1 MGPGRGSGCGT
12 GGGQV
17 AEQWT
22 GRFGGLGLAADQ
34 ELLYLHLLG
43 SQGLTAAGLAAAVGM
58 GTERASAALGALAD
72 LGLVERPAPDGTVWR
87 TTAPDVALE
96 ELLLRRELELRR
108 TRGRITE
115 LLRTYRRT
123 STGADGDLVEVITG
137 REAIADLWRSLQ
149 LGARGELRVLDKPPY
164 IRRSDPELE
173 LASLARGVRMRVVY
187 ESQVLRDHARLAE
200 IHRYTEAGEQAR
212 VLPELPLKLALVDDC
227 WALLPVS
234 SGTAEQSVLLVR
246 PSSLLDALTGLF
258 ELYWSRAMRMPP
270 PDSTEPPRDRHH
282 QLLTLL
288 AAGLT
293 DESIARQMGVS
304 TRTVQRWVRE
314 LMDRFGAR
322 TRFQAGIQA
331 ARADL
336 L

>member
-1 MGPGRGSGCGT
+1 M
-12 GGGQV
+12 

-34 ELLYLHLLG
+34 ELLYLHLLTTT
-43 SQGLTAAGLAAAVGM
+43 GLSAGQLGAALGMAA
-58 GTERASAALGALAD
+58 ERALAALGALAD
-72 LGLVERPAPDGTVWR
+72 LGLVERPVADGAVWSAA
-87 TTAPDVALE
+87 APDVALE

-123 STGADGDLVEVITG
+123 STGPEGELVEVITG
-137 REAIADLWRSLQ
+137 RDSIAELWRSLQ
-149 LGARGELRVLDKPPY
+149 LGVRHQLRVLDKPPY

-173 LASLARGVRMRVVY
+173 LAALGRGVRMRVVY
-187 ESQVLRDHARLAE
+187 ESQVLRDPERVAE
-200 IHRYTEAGEQAR
+200 IQLYAGAGEQAR
-212 VLPELPLKLALVDDC
+212 VLPELPLKLALVDDR

-234 SGTAEQSVLLVR
+234 SGTELQSVLLVR
-246 PSSLLDALTGLF
+246 PSSLLDALAGLF
-258 ELYWSRAMRMPP
+258 ELYWSRAMRVPAA
-270 PDSTEPPRDRHH
+270 DSTDLPRDRHR

>member
-1 MGPGRGSGCGT
+1 M
-12 GGGQV
+12 Q
-17 AEQWT
+17 EQWA
-22 GRFGGLGLAADQ
+22 GRFAGLGLTADQ
-34 ELLYLHLLG
+34 ELLYLHLL
-43 SQGLTAAGLAAAVGM
+43 TTAGLGVPQLAASLG
-58 GTERASAALGALAD
+58 LGADRVATALTTLVD
-72 LGLVERPAPDGTVWR
+72 LGLVERPNCQAGTVWR
-87 TTAPDVALE
+87 AASPDVALE

-108 TRGRITE
+108 TRGRINE
-115 LLRTYRRT
+115 LLRTYRR
-123 STGADGDLVEVITG
+123 SHSDSEAGELVEIVTG
-137 REAIADLWRSLQ
+137 RDSIAELWRSLQ
-149 LGARGELRVLDKPPY
+149 LSVRAELRVLDKPPY
-164 IRRSDPELE
+164 VRRADPETE
-173 LASLARGVRMRVVY
+173 LAALARGVRMSVVY
-187 ESQVLRDHARLAE
+187 ESRVLRDPERLAE
-200 IHRYTEAGEQAR
+200 IHLFTAAGEQAR
-212 VLPELPLKLALVDDC
+212 VLPELPLKLALVDDR

-234 SGTAEQSVLLVR
+234 SGTELQSVLLVR

-258 ELYWSRAMRMPP
+258 ELYWSRAMLMPA
-270 PDSTEPPRDRHH
+270 PDSAELPQDRHR
-282 QLLTLL
+282 QLLALL

>member
-1 MGPGRGSGCGT
+1 M
-12 GGGQV
+12 

-22 GRFGGLGLAADQ
+22 ARFGALGLSFDQ
-34 ELLYLHLLG
+34 ERLYLQLLA
-43 SQGLTAAGLAAAVGM
+43 SAGLSAGQLGQSLGIGA
-58 GTERASAALGALAD
+58 ERSLAALAVLAD
-72 LGLVERPAPDGTVWR
+72 LGLVERPLPDGAVWSAA
-87 TTAPDVALE
+87 APDVALE

-115 LLRTYRRT
+115 LLRTYRRSRIGT
-123 STGADGDLVEVITG
+123 EAGELVEIITG
-137 REAIADLWRSLQ
+137 RDSIAELWRSLQ
-149 LGARGELRVLDKPPY
+149 LGVRGELRVLDKPPY
-164 IRRSDPELE
+164 IRRADPELE
-173 LASLARGVRMRVVY
+173 LAALARGVRMRVVY
-187 ESQVLRDHARLAE
+187 ESRVLREPDRLAE
-200 IHRYTEAGEQAR
+200 IRLFTGAGEQAR
-212 VLPELPLKLALVDDC
+212 VLPELPLKLALVDDK

-234 SGTAEQSVLLVR
+234 SGTELQSVLLVR
-246 PSSLLDALTGLF
+246 PSSLLDALAGLF
-258 ELYWSRAMRMPP
+258 ELYWTRAMRMPAG
-270 PDSTEPPRDRHH
+270 DSAELPQDRHR
-282 QLLTLL
+282 QLLALL

>member
-1 MGPGRGSGCGT
+1 M
-12 GGGQV
+12 

-22 GRFGGLGLAADQ
+22 ARFGALGLAADQ

-43 SQGLTAAGLAAAVGM
+43 SPGLTAAQLGVAAGT
-58 GTERASAALGALAD
+58 GTERALVGLGVLAE
-72 LGLVERPAPDGTVWR
+72 LGLVERPVAEYPVWR
-87 TTAPDVALE
+87 SAAPDVALE

-108 TRGRITE
+108 ARGRINE

-123 STGADGDLVEVITG
+123 TAGTEGELVEVITG
-137 REAIADLWRSLQ
+137 RESIADLWRSLQ
-149 LGARGELRVLDKPPY
+149 LGARAQLRVLDKPPY

-187 ESQVLRDHARLAE
+187 ESQVLREPARMAE
-200 IHRYTEAGEQAR
+200 IHRFTEAGEQAR
-212 VLPELPLKLALVDDC
+212 VLTELPLKLALVDDR

-234 SGTAEQSVLLVR
+234 SGTEEQSVLLVR

-258 ELYWSRAMRMPP
+258 ELYWSRAMRLPP
-270 PDSTEPPRDRHH
+270 PDSAESPRDRHH

>member
-1 MGPGRGSGCGT
+1 M
-12 GGGQV
+12 

-22 GRFGGLGLAADQ
+22 ARLGGLGLAPDQ
-34 ELLYLHLLG
+34 ERLYLQLLSTLRQTAG
-43 SQGLTAAGLAAAVGM
+43 QLAQATGIAGDRADLALTV
-58 GTERASAALGALAD
+58 LAD
-72 LGLVERPAPDGTVWR
+72 LGLVERPLPDGAVWSVA
-87 TTAPDVALE
+87 APDVALE

-115 LLRTYRRT
+115 LLRTYRRSRIET
-123 STGADGDLVEVITG
+123 EAGELVEIVTG
-137 REAIADLWRSLQ
+137 RDSIGELWRSLQ
-149 LGARGELRVLDKPPY
+149 LGAREQLRVLDKPPY
-164 IRRSDPELE
+164 IRRADADVELG
-173 LASLARGVRMRVVY
+173 ALARGVRMRVVY
-187 ESQVLRDHARLAE
+187 ESRVLREPERLAE
-200 IHRYTEAGEQAR
+200 IHAFTGAGEQAR
-212 VLPELPLKLALVDDC
+212 VLPELPLKLALVDDT

-234 SGTAEQSVLLVR
+234 SGTELQSVVLLR

-258 ELYWSRAMRMPP
+258 ELYWNRAMRLPA
-270 PDSTEPPRDRHH
+270 PDSDERPQDRHR
-282 QLLTLL
+282 QLLALL

>member
-1 MGPGRGSGCGT
+1 M
-12 GGGQV
+12 

-34 ELLYLHLLG
+34 ELLYLHLL
-43 SQGLTAAGLAAAVGM
+43 STPGLSVGQLAAALGIAV
-58 GTERASAALGALAD
+58 EQAQVALGALAE
-72 LGLVERPAPDGTVWR
+72 LGLVERPTADGGVWSAA
-87 TTAPDVALE
+87 APDVALE

-123 STGADGDLVEVITG
+123 SSGPEGELVEVITG
-137 REAIADLWRSLQ
+137 RESISELWRSLQ
-149 LGARGELRVLDKPPY
+149 VGVRQQLRVLDKPPY

-173 LASLARGVRMRVVY
+173 LAALGRGVRMRVVY
-187 ESQVLRDHARLAE
+187 ESQVLRDPERVAE
-200 IHRYTEAGEQAR
+200 IQLYAGAGEQAR
-212 VLPELPLKLALVDDC
+212 VLPELPLKLALVDDR

-234 SGTAEQSVLLVR
+234 SGTELQSVLLVR
-246 PSSLLDALTGLF
+246 PSSLLDALAGLF
-258 ELYWSRAMRMPP
+258 ELYWSRAMRVPAA
-270 PDSTEPPRDRHH
+270 DSTDLPRDRHR

>member
-1 MGPGRGSGCGT
+1 LTTTGLSAGQLGAALGR
-12 GGGQV
+12 
-17 AEQWT
+17 
-22 GRFGGLGLAADQ
+22 AA
-34 ELLYLHLLG
+34 
-43 SQGLTAAGLAAAVGM
+43 
-58 GTERASAALGALAD
+58 ERALAALGALAD
-72 LGLVERPAPDGTVWR
+72 LGLVERPVAGGAVWSAA
-87 TTAPDVALE
+87 APDVALE

-123 STGADGDLVEVITG
+123 STGPEGELVEVITG
-137 REAIADLWRSLQ
+137 RDSIAELWRSLQ
-149 LGARGELRVLDKPPY
+149 LGVRHQLRVLDKPPY

-173 LASLARGVRMRVVY
+173 LAALGRGVRMRVVY
-187 ESQVLRDHARLAE
+187 ESQVLRDPERVAE
-200 IHRYTEAGEQAR
+200 IQLYAGAGEQAR
-212 VLPELPLKLALVDDC
+212 VLPELPLKLALVDDR

-234 SGTAEQSVLLVR
+234 SGTELQSVLLVR
-246 PSSLLDALTGLF
+246 PSSLLDALAGLF
-258 ELYWSRAMRMPP
+258 ELYWSRAMRVPAA
-270 PDSTEPPRDRHH
+270 DSTDLPRDRHR

>member
-1 MGPGRGSGCGT
+1 M
-12 GGGQV
+12 

-22 GRFGGLGLAADQ
+22 ARFAGLGLTADQ
-34 ELLYLHLLG
+34 ERLYLQLLG
-43 SQGLTAAGLAAAVGM
+43 SYEQSAAQLAQAGGTDPDRAAAALAA
-58 GTERASAALGALAD
+58 LAE
-72 LGLVERPAPDGTVWR
+72 LGLVERPVPGGTGWR
-87 TTAPDVALE
+87 AAAPDVALE

-115 LLRTYRRT
+115 LLRTHRRSRT
-123 STGADGDLVEVITG
+123 ETGADELVEIVTG
-137 REAIADLWRSLQ
+137 RDSIAELWRSLQ
-149 LGARGELRVLDKPPY
+149 LGARDQLRVLDKPPY
-164 IRRSDPELE
+164 IRRADPELE
-173 LASLARGVRMRVVY
+173 LGALGRGVRMRVVY
-187 ESQVLRDHARLAE
+187 ESRVVREPERLAE
-200 IHRYTEAGEQAR
+200 IHRFTAAGEQAR
-212 VLPELPLKLALVDDC
+212 VLPELPLKLALVDDA

-234 SGTAEQSVLLVR
+234 SGTELQAVVLLR

-258 ELYWSRAMRMPP
+258 ELHWSRAMRLPAP
-270 PDSTEPPRDRHH
+270 ESDEPPQDRHR
-282 QLLTLL
+282 QLLALL

>member
-1 MGPGRGSGCGT
+1 M
-12 GGGQV
+12 

-22 GRFGGLGLAADQ
+22 ARLGALGLTSDQ
-34 ELLYLHLLG
+34 ERLYLQLL
-43 SQGLTAAGLAAAVGM
+43 TVAGLSAAQLGQVLGIGA
-58 GTERASAALGALAD
+58 ERSLAALGSLAE
-72 LGLVERPAPDGTVWR
+72 LGLVERPMPNGTLWSAA
-87 TTAPDVALE
+87 APDVALE

-115 LLRTYRRT
+115 LLRTYRKSRSGT
-123 STGADGDLVEVITG
+123 EAGELVEVITG
-137 REAIADLWRSLQ
+137 RDSIAELWRSLQ
-149 LGARGELRVLDKPPY
+149 LSVRGELRVLDKPPY
-164 IRRSDPELE
+164 IRRADPELE
-173 LASLARGVRMRVVY
+173 LAALARGVRMRVVY
-187 ESQVLRDHARLAE
+187 ESRVLREPDRLAE
-200 IHRYTEAGEQAR
+200 IRLFTGAGEQAR
-212 VLPELPLKLALVDDC
+212 VLPELPLKLALVDDK
-227 WALLPVS
+227 WALLPV
-234 SGTAEQSVLLVR
+234 GTGTELQNVLLVR
-246 PSSLLDALTGLF
+246 PSSLLDALAGLF
-258 ELYWSRAMRMPP
+258 ELYWTRAMRLPAADS
-270 PDSTEPPRDRHH
+270 PDLPQDRHR
-282 QLLTLL
+282 QLLALL

>member
-1 MGPGRGSGCGT
+1 
-12 GGGQV
+12 V

-22 GRFGGLGLAADQ
+22 ARFGGLGLAPDQ
-34 ELLYLHLLG
+34 ERLYLQLLG
-43 SQGLTAAGLAAAVGM
+43 TVGQTAAQLALATGISGDRTVTALAV
-58 GTERASAALGALAD
+58 LAD
-72 LGLVERPAPDGTVWR
+72 LGLVERPLPDGASWSAA
-87 TTAPDVALE
+87 APDVALE

-108 TRGRITE
+108 TRGRIDE
-115 LLRTYRRT
+115 LLRTYRR
-123 STGADGDLVEVITG
+123 SRIGSRAGELVEIVTG
-137 REAIADLWRSLQ
+137 RESIAELWRSLQ
-149 LGARGELRVLDKPPY
+149 LGAREQLRVLDKPPY
-164 IRRSDPELE
+164 IRRADPELE
-173 LASLARGVRMRVVY
+173 LGALARGVRMQVVY
-187 ESQVLRDHARLAE
+187 ESRVLREPDRLAE
-200 IHRYTEAGEQAR
+200 IQLFTGAGEQAR
-212 VLPELPLKLALVDDC
+212 VLPELPLKLALVDDK

-234 SGTAEQSVLLVR
+234 SGTELQSVVLLR
-246 PSSLLDALTGLF
+246 PSSLLDALVGLF
-258 ELYWSRAMRMPP
+258 ELYWTRAMRLPA
-270 PDSTEPPRDRHH
+270 PDSADLPQERHR
-282 QLLTLL
+282 QLLGLL

>member
-1 MGPGRGSGCGT
+1 
-12 GGGQV
+12 V

-22 GRFGGLGLAADQ
+22 ARFGGLGLAPDQ
-34 ELLYLHLLG
+34 ERLYLQLLSTLG
-43 SQGLTAAGLAAAVGM
+43 QTAVQLAQVTGIAGD
-58 GTERASAALGALAD
+58 RAQAALAALAD
-72 LGLVERPAPDGTVWR
+72 LGLVERPVPDGALWCVA
-87 TTAPDVALE
+87 APDVALE

-115 LLRTYRRT
+115 LLRTYRRSRIET
-123 STGADGDLVEVITG
+123 EAGELVEIVTG
-137 REAIADLWRSLQ
+137 RDAIAELWRSLQ
-149 LGARGELRVLDKPPY
+149 LGAREQLRVLDKPPY
-164 IRRSDPELE
+164 IRRADPELE
-173 LASLARGVRMRVVY
+173 LGALARGVRMRVVY
-187 ESQVLRDHARLAE
+187 ESRVLREPDRLAE
-200 IHRYTEAGEQAR
+200 IHRFAGAGEQAR
-212 VLPELPLKLALVDDC
+212 LLPELPLKLALVDDK

-234 SGTAEQSVLLVR
+234 SGTELQSVVLLR

-258 ELYWSRAMRMPP
+258 EVYWTRAMRMPAP
-270 PDSTEPPRDRHH
+270 ESDEVPQDRHR
-282 QLLTLL
+282 QLLALL

>member
-1 MGPGRGSGCGT
+1 M
-12 GGGQV
+12 

-22 GRFGGLGLAADQ
+22 AR
-34 ELLYLHLLG
+34 
-43 SQGLTAAGLAAAVGM
+43 
-58 GTERASAALGALAD
+58 LGALGLTPDQERLYLQLLTVVGLSAAQLGQVLGIGAERSLAALVSLAE
-72 LGLVERPAPDGTVWR
+72 LGLVERPVPNGTLWSAA
-87 TTAPDVALE
+87 APDVALE

-115 LLRTYRRT
+115 LLRTYRKARGGT
-123 STGADGDLVEVITG
+123 EAGELVEVITG
-137 REAIADLWRSLQ
+137 RDSIAELWRSLQ
-149 LGARGELRVLDKPPY
+149 LGVRGELRVLDKPPY
-164 IRRSDPELE
+164 IRRADPELE
-173 LASLARGVRMRVVY
+173 LAALARGVRMRVVY
-187 ESQVLRDHARLAE
+187 ESRVLREPDRLAE
-200 IHRYTEAGEQAR
+200 IRLFTGAGEQAR
-212 VLPELPLKLALVDDC
+212 VLPELPLKLALVDDR

-234 SGTAEQSVLLVR
+234 TGTELQNVLLVR
-246 PSSLLDALTGLF
+246 PSSLLDALAGLF
-258 ELYWSRAMRMPP
+258 ELYWTRAMRLPAA
-270 PDSTEPPRDRHH
+270 DSTDLPQDRHR
-282 QLLTLL
+282 QLLALL

>member
-1 MGPGRGSGCGT
+1 M
-12 GGGQV
+12 

-22 GRFGGLGLAADQ
+22 ARFGGLGLAADE
-34 ELLYLHLLG
+34 ELVYLHLLG
-43 SQGLTAAGLAAAVGM
+43 TTAGTAQQVGAALGL
-58 GTERASAALGALAD
+58 GTERALAALAALAVH
-72 LGLVERPAPDGTVWR
+72 GLVERPGGDGTLWSAA
-87 TTAPDVALE
+87 APDVALE
-96 ELLLRRELELRR
+96 ELLLRREVELRR
-108 TRGRITE
+108 TRGRINE
-115 LLRTYRRT
+115 LMRTYRR
-123 STGADGDLVEVITG
+123 SRPGSQAGELVEIISG
-137 REAIADLWRSLQ
+137 RDSVAELWRSLQ
-149 LGARGELRVLDKPPY
+149 LGVRGQLRVMDKPPY

-173 LASLARGVRMRVVY
+173 LAMLARGVRLMTVY
-187 ESQVLRDHARLAE
+187 ESRVLREPSRLAE
-200 IHRYTEAGEQAR
+200 IYPVMEAGELAR
-212 VLPELPLKLALVDDC
+212 VLPELPLKLALVDDR

-234 SGTAEQSVLLVR
+234 SGTELESVLLVR
-246 PSSLLDALTGLF
+246 PSSLLDALAGLF
-258 ELYWSRAMRMPP
+258 ELYWSRAMRMPAP
-270 PDSTEPPRDRHH
+270 ESAELPQDRHR
-282 QLLTLL
+282 QLLALL

>member
-1 MGPGRGSGCGT
+1 M
-12 GGGQV
+12 

-22 GRFGGLGLAADQ
+22 ARFGGLGLAADQ
-34 ELLYLHLLG
+34 ELLYLHLLTG
-43 SQGLTAAGLAAAVGM
+43 PGLSAAGVGAAVGI
-58 GTERASAALGALAD
+58 GTERALAALGALAE
-72 LGLVERPAPDGTVWR
+72 LGLVERPVADGALWR
-87 TTAPDVALE
+87 TAAPDVALE

-123 STGADGDLVEVITG
+123 STGPEGELVEVISG
-137 REAIADLWRSLQ
+137 RQSIADLWRSLQ
-149 LGARGELRVLDKPPY
+149 LGARGQLRILDKPPY
-164 IRRSDPELE
+164 IRRSDPDLE
-173 LASLARGVRMRVVY
+173 LASLARGVRMQVVY
-187 ESQVLRDHARLAE
+187 ESLVLRDPGRLAE
-200 IHRYTEAGEQAR
+200 IHLFTEAGEQAR
-212 VLPELPLKLALVDDC
+212 VLPELPLKLALVDDR

-234 SGTAEQSVLLVR
+234 SGTEEQSVLLVR

-270 PDSTEPPRDRHH
+270 PDSTETPRDRHH